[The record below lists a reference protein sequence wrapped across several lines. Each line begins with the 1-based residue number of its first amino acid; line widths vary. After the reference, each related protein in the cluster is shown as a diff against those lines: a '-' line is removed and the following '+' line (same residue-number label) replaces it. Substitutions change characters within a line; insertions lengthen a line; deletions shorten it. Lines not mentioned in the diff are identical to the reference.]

1 MLLLKNP
8 DVVKKNVYNVKF
20 KNIEVKIPDIT
31 NIATNTIL
39 NPKINQV
46 KKEITSFTNLT
57 ATTALTAI
65 ENEIL
70 NISN

>member
-20 KNIEVKIPDIT
+20 KNVEVKIPDIT

-39 NPKINQV
+39 HPKINQV
-46 KKEITSFTNLT
+46 KKEITSFTDLT

>member
-39 NPKINQV
+39 NSKINQF